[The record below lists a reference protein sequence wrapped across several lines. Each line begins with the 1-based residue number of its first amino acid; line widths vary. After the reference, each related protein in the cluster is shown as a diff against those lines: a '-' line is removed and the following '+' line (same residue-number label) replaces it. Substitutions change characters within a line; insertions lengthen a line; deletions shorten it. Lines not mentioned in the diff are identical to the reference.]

1 MKESTT
7 PKTLLKINDPAVSST
22 MTIAGNIVNR
32 LANNSN
38 TCKTMCLTIVGAM
51 IALKQDISKFPI
63 CIVIVMI
70 LLFGLLDMFYVH
82 LKFHVSQECNRFRDD
97 VLAGKEVTPYHINSL
112 GFTGHFK
119 GIFTGHFSISTL
131 IFYLV
136 MICVILALKY
146 TDGLLQ
152 FIQNLICA
160 T

>member
-1 MKESTT
+1 MKEYTA

-51 IALKQDISKFPI
+51 IALKHEIIQFPI
-63 CIVIVMI
+63 CLVILMI
-70 LLFGLLDMFYVH
+70 LLLGILDMFYVH

-97 VLAGKEVTPYHINSL
+97 ILAGKEVTPYHINSL

-119 GIFTGHFSISTL
+119 GIFNGHFSVSTL

-136 MICVILALKY
+136 MTCVILTLKY
-146 TDGLLQ
+146 MDCLIQ
-152 FIQNLICA
+152 FMQNSI
-160 T
+160 